1 MESRREG
8 IKWASRLQEALGD
21 GYKVNYDECE
31 GCMTRVYYKGYLV
44 KSVPNTEING
54 SMDVY
59 SFALDY
65 KARCEIDRSI
75 AE

>member
-1 MESRREG
+1 MENRIEG
-8 IKWASRLQEALGD
+8 IKWAARLQEALGD

-31 GCMTRVYYKGYLV
+31 GCMTRVYYRGHLV

-54 SMDVY
+54 SIDVCA
-59 SFALDY
+59 FTLDY
-65 KARCEIDRSI
+65 RTRSEIDRSI

>member
-1 MESRREG
+1 MGNRIEG
-8 IKWASRLQEALGD
+8 IKWASRLQAALGD

-31 GCMTRVYYKGYLV
+31 GCMTRVYYRGHLV

-65 KARCEIDRSI
+65 RTRCEIDRNF